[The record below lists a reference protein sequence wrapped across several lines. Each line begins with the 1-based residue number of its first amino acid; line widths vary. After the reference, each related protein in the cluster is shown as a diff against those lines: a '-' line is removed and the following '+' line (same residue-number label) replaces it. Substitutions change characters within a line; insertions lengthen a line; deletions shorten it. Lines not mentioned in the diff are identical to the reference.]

1 MVPFALQLSAATFS
15 VIPAFLSSLVTSRA
29 DENFVSAKRE
39 IYGNGL
45 PRGK

>member
-29 DENFVSAKRE
+29 GENFVSTKRE
-39 IYGNGL
+39 VHVKGL
-45 PRGK
+45 SRNK